1 MNSLVNAMSPI
12 SILIIDDHP
21 VYRDA
26 LTEKLS
32 LDFNSR
38 GISLLGVSSLEE
50 AKGLLERANTHWVVL
65 LDLKLPNSDPIDN
78 IKTLLGMDTVKH
90 LVVISGLD
98 EDAWE
103 LACINAGADVFISK
117 NNTSNFIY
125 SKICELLNIGDFR
138 AISNGLVSMTNRQLE
153 VLKLIVFGTSN
164 KLIAD
169 KLGISEQTVKIH
181 VSAIFRLLNVSNRT
195 QAVYKAKILR
205 LV

>member
-1 MNSLVNAMSPI
+1 MNGLVNAMSPI

>member
-1 MNSLVNAMSPI
+1 MSPI

-38 GISLLGVSSLEE
+38 GISLLGVASLEE

-78 IKTLLGMDTVKH
+78 IKTLLGMDNVKH

-138 AISNGLVSMTNRQLE
+138 AMTNGLVSMTNRQLE

>member
-1 MNSLVNAMSPI
+1 MNGLVNAMSPI

-78 IKTLLGMDTVKH
+78 IKALLCMDTVKH

>member
-1 MNSLVNAMSPI
+1 MNGLVNAMSPI

-78 IKTLLGMDTVKH
+78 IKTLLDMDTVKH

>member
-1 MNSLVNAMSPI
+1 MNGLVNAMSPI

-78 IKTLLGMDTVKH
+78 IKALLGMDNVKH

>member
-1 MNSLVNAMSPI
+1 MNGLVNAMSPI

-78 IKTLLGMDTVKH
+78 IKALLGMDTVKH

>member
-1 MNSLVNAMSPI
+1 MNGLVNAMSPI
-12 SILIIDDHP
+12 SNLIIDDHP
-21 VYRDA
+21 VDRDA

-78 IKTLLGMDTVKH
+78 IKALLGMDNVKH

>member
-1 MNSLVNAMSPI
+1 MNGLVNAMSPI

-78 IKTLLGMDTVKH
+78 IKALLDMDTVKH

>member
-1 MNSLVNAMSPI
+1 MSPI

-78 IKTLLGMDTVKH
+78 IKALLCMDTVKH

>member
-1 MNSLVNAMSPI
+1 MSPI

-78 IKTLLGMDTVKH
+78 IKALLDMDTVKH

>member
-1 MNSLVNAMSPI
+1 
-12 SILIIDDHP
+12 
-21 VYRDA
+21 

-78 IKTLLGMDTVKH
+78 IKALLGMDTVKH

>member
-1 MNSLVNAMSPI
+1 MNGLVNAMSPI

-38 GISLLGVSSLEE
+38 GISLLGVASLEE

-78 IKTLLGMDTVKH
+78 IKTLLGMDNVTH

-138 AISNGLVSMTNRQLE
+138 AMTNGLVSMTNRQLE

>member
-1 MNSLVNAMSPI
+1 MNGLVNAMSPI

-78 IKTLLGMDTVKH
+78 IKALLGMDTVKH

-125 SKICELLNIGDFR
+125 SKICELFNIGDFR